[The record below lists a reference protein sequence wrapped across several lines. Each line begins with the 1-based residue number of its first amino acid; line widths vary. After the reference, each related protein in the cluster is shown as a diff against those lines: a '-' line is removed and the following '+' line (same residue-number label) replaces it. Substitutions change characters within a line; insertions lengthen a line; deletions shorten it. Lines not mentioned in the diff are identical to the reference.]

1 MEKLVEVAEVGVL
14 WSAGYQSQ
22 LEEEEGRADHHQ
34 AHHVHHQEGQP
45 AMPNLGEGGDG
56 EDGEDDEGKD
66 YEEDE
71 DVDEQ
76 SPGRWGDARGSGGR
90 G

>member
-22 LEEEEGRADHHQ
+22 LEEEEGRADHQQ
-34 AHHVHHQEGQP
+34 AHHVHHQKGQP
-45 AMPNLGEGGDG
+45 AVPDLGEGGDG
-56 EDGEDDEGKD
+56 EDDEEKD
-66 YEEDE
+66 YEEDQ
-71 DVDEQ
+71 DVDGQ